1 MSDPIDRR
9 CFLGIAAATAMS
21 TKLSGQQ
28 VEAVATASAD
38 RVATDAGGVS
48 RQARSFLTEAGAFVD
63 VSRGNPKP
71 HTLKGEALSRA
82 RLTPR
87 TWRLEIVSDGSS
99 AVARPGRGAEPGAR
113 VAARGDGGR
122 PGDRRRAGDGHPPI
136 ETLGGASGPTSRTR
150 PAAAPRARSGMK
162 RSAAGCTS

>member
-21 TKLSGQQ
+21 TRLSGEA

-38 RVATDAGGVS
+38 RAGTDAGGVS

-71 HTLKGEALSRA
+71 HMLKGEALAKA
-82 RLTPR
+82 RLTPG
-87 TWRLEIVSDGSS
+87 TWRLEI
-99 AVARPGRGAEPGAR
+99 
-113 VAARGDGGR
+113 AARR
-122 PGDRRRAGDGHPPI
+122 IA
-136 ETLGGASGPTSRTR
+136 RTGQ
-150 PAAAPRARSGMK
+150 AAYQL
-162 RSAAGCTS
+162 SAQ